1 MRDGNALYGTAMRT
15 YRQYK
20 TVLKTEYYIKQNMSR
35 GHRGVLAKFH
45 SCNLPFAV
53 ETKRFTRPKLPYL
66 NDFVHIVP
74 QNSVENEIHFW
85 LIVCYTVI

>member
-1 MRDGNALYGTAMRT
+1 MRDGNALYGNTT

-35 GHRGVLAKFH
+35 GHRRVLAKFH

-53 ETKRFTRPKLPYL
+53 KTEGFTRPKLPYL
-66 NDFVHIVP
+66 YDFVHIVP
-74 QNSVENEIHFW
+74 Q
-85 LIVCYTVI
+85 TQ